1 MNETINIKNY
11 PDLVKD
17 TSSNAILNNND
28 IEFNEFMLKR
38 EKKKQNEHKIKELE
52 HKINTIDEKLEHLIS
67 LLSIISNSQH
77 K

>member
-52 HKINTIDEKLEHLIS
+52 HKINIIDEKLEHLIS
-67 LLSIISNSQH
+67 LLSNSQH

>member
-52 HKINTIDEKLEHLIS
+52 HKINIIDEKLEHLIS

>member
-28 IEFNEFMLKR
+28 VEFNEFMLKR

-52 HKINTIDEKLEHLIS
+52 HKINNIEYKLEHLIS
-67 LLSIISNSQH
+67 LLSNSQH
-77 K
+77 R

>member
-52 HKINTIDEKLEHLIS
+52 HKINIIDEKLEHLIS
-67 LLSIISNSQH
+67 LLSI

>member
-52 HKINTIDEKLEHLIS
+52 HKINIIDEKLEHLIS
-67 LLSIISNSQH
+67 LLLSNSQH

>member
-1 MNETINIKNY
+1 MMENTTLNVKNY

-38 EKKKQNEHKIKELE
+38 EKKKQNEHKIKVLE
-52 HKINTIDEKLEHLIS
+52 HKINNIEEKLDFLVS
-67 LLSIISNSQH
+67 LLSDDI

>member
-52 HKINTIDEKLEHLIS
+52 HKINIIDEKLEHLIS
-67 LLSIISNSQH
+67 LLSNVQH